1 MSPVSKKLFGTAAL
15 GSVLVAVIL
24 FGDYYARCHGKPLS
38 RAEALERAT
47 KQLQYLSRDF
57 ALGSSTPALVD
68 EQYDASQKTW
78 NFTFRNS
85 ACEVSVI
92 ADRCKGTDIG
102 GISAGCKERQ

>member
-1 MSPVSKKLFGTAAL
+1 MSLAFKKLLGAAAL
-15 GSVLVAVIL
+15 GSVLVALIL
-24 FGDYYARCHGKPLS
+24 FGNYFARCHGKPLS

-57 ALGSSTPALVD
+57 ALGNPAPALVD

-85 ACEVSVI
+85 TCEVSVI

-102 GISAGCKERQ
+102 GMSAGCTKR